1 MISGRIVVHHSGA
14 EIFQKLPTINEK
26 GRASKNE
33 VLPLLQAGSPSWFE
47 RRTFSFVVI
56 LKPEPRK
63 TIEPQQTYR
72 NPIYLAKEYKRMIES
87 GQARNEADLSRQI
100 GVSRV
105 TVTQLISLLK
115 LTPEVIQSIEEIGD
129 PMSKRYVTER
139 KLRSIVKLSRE
150 KQIMMVE
157 GLL

>member
-1 MISGRIVVHHSGA
+1 M
-14 EIFQKLPTINEK
+14 
-26 GRASKNE
+26 
-33 VLPLLQAGSPSWFE
+33 
-47 RRTFSFVVI
+47 VI

-72 NPIYLAKEYKRMIES
+72 NLIYLAKEYKRMIES

-105 TVTQLISLLK
+105 TVNHFITLLK

-129 PMSKRYVTER
+129 PMPKRYITER
-139 KLRSIVKLSRE
+139 RLRSIVKLPRE
-150 KQIMMVE
+150 KQIVVV
-157 GLL
+157 GGFIR